1 MNAPKKICGMIL
13 ICWGLWG
20 QSLWAEPALQTAPAW
35 AEVEGCATCHRFSPN
50 QPESTAPDLF
60 YAGNK
65 FQQDWLVEYLQRP
78 TVIRQ
83 AGHTRDPGFLQ
94 GQPDFTGPHPVL
106 KPKDAATL
114 AAALMTLKLP
124 DLETVALAT
133 TPLSEGKKVRI
144 KILFERDYS
153 CIACHESYNLARQPR
168 GGVSGPSL
176 IDAGNRLQ
184 AEWVYLWLQQPKI
197 FLKKG
202 RMPVYQFDEE
212 TLLNLTRYIA
222 SHKKESGNKN

>member
-1 MNAPKKICGMIL
+1 MIL

-20 QSLWAEPALQTAPAW
+20 HSLWAEPALQTPPAW
-35 AEVEGCATCHRFSPN
+35 VEDKGCAACHRFSPN
-50 QPESTAPDLF
+50 QAAGTAPDLF

-65 FQQDWLVEYLQRP
+65 FQKDWLVEYLQRP
-78 TVIRQ
+78 TVIRK
-83 AGHTRDPGFLQ
+83 AGHTGDPGFLK
-94 GQPDFTGPHPVL
+94 GQPEFTGLHPVL
-106 KPKDAATL
+106 KPQDAETL
-114 AAALMTLKLP
+114 ATALMSLKLP
-124 DLETVALAT
+124 ELETIPIDPA
-133 TPLSEGKKVRI
+133 PLSKGKQVRI

-184 AEWVYLWLQQPKI
+184 AEWVYLWLKQPKT

-222 SHKKESGNKN
+222 SHKKENGNKN